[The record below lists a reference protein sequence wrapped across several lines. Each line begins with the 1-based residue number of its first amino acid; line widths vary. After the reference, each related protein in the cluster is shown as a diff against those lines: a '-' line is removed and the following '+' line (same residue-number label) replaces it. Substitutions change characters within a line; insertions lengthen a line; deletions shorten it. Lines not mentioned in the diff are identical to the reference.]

1 MEPTIEYVMNCIF
14 KGMSQMQISD
24 VLPELGL
31 RKNQQSSGSV
41 TYVSVV
47 LHHLLK
53 ELPIEVIFSNAIEI
67 LHLIEC
73 SKDKSY
79 DQHMNYRL
87 LGFRLNERRCSYDI
101 PKAVIDKVIQV
112 VEQYD
117 GLHEY
122 LKVVDAYADLIL
134 QNRMDNLLNTILEG
148 ISRRACKGVTEDEM
162 LSLQN
167 LLVKLLSH
175 FTCLEDVFVLNHFPE
190 ILDVTHGSTQNVVF
204 MHILDM
210 ATRNCRIRHP
220 TTIQLL
226 FEISQTLHDDME
238 FMNVKEDN
246 SHVSRLI
253 SRFVHMVDYEADLE
267 SHLAFLVDC
276 RGAFSRLDEL
286 KETLVH
292 SSNYLAIQALTS
304 KKHLNFVK
312 SCVTFSEITVPSIY
326 AQRRQFDLLLETTEV
341 SLLGGLFSDS
351 GELIDSTIGC
361 LQSSDIMD
369 G

>member
-1 MEPTIEYVMNCIF
+1 MTSIPRSYGADHDFHVLPSVPTDNHPLVAPSVSDI
-14 KGMSQMQISD
+14 QMQISD

-148 ISRRACKGVTEDEM
+148 ISRCACKGVTEDEM

-175 FTCLEDVFVLNHFPE
+175 FTCLEDVFLLNHFPE
-190 ILDVTHGSTQNVVF
+190 ILDVTHGSTRNVVF

-210 ATRNCRIRHP
+210 ATR
-220 TTIQLL
+220 
-226 FEISQTLHDDME
+226 IS
-238 FMNVKEDN
+238 N
-246 SHVSRLI
+246 SS
-253 SRFVHMVDYEADLE
+253 
-267 SHLAFLVDC
+267 
-276 RGAFSRLDEL
+276 
-286 KETLVH
+286 
-292 SSNYLAIQALTS
+292 
-304 KKHLNFVK
+304 
-312 SCVTFSEITVPSIY
+312 
-326 AQRRQFDLLLETTEV
+326 
-341 SLLGGLFSDS
+341 
-351 GELIDSTIGC
+351 
-361 LQSSDIMD
+361 
-369 G
+369 